1 MILYIFS
8 CLLSSPRPAR
18 APRAHHHQ
26 HPAPR
31 REGAPGSDHHPRPR
45 HQAARTRPARA
56 HTHNNAVRGWLL
68 AAARALPR
76 LAARLLRGACAG
88 AGCWWSSWLWGVR
101 GGGGALPPP
110 LRGGGQPRGAPLLL
124 PAAPAASKI
133 NEWYSTVVRDL
144 CFVMLI
150 ISIVLLGCLASS
162 FFVRQLPPIAWWWW
176 LAKIFN
182 LRSFQL
188 VRSWAGTPAA
198 STTVATVQLYRSGT
212 VQYCSYCTGTVAVNH
227 TYYSD

>member
-76 LAARLLRGACAG
+76 LARLL
-88 AGCWWSSWLWGVR
+88 LGVVLLV
-101 GGGGALPPP
+101 GGGALPP
-110 LRGGGQPRGAPLLL
+110 LRGGGGQRP
-124 PAAPAASKI
+124 PAARPSC
-133 NEWYSTVVRDL
+133 S
-144 CFVMLI
+144 
-150 ISIVLLGCLASS
+150 
-162 FFVRQLPPIAWWWW
+162 PPGSQQQE
-176 LAKIFN
+176 KM
-182 LRSFQL
+182 
-188 VRSWAGTPAA
+188 
-198 STTVATVQLYRSGT
+198 SGT
-212 VQYCSYCTGTVAVNH
+212 VL
-227 TYYSD
+227 